1 MTEANTISP
10 ETSMTSA
17 EPEAGA
23 GTATMAWPALVGVIL
38 AAVLLSLLIALAA
51 KCHVCRQHRAS
62 YGHRPLSGS
71 GKIVPFGL
79 PHDDDKDDDGF
90 IEDNYIQPEAEGPR
104 PGVSEAQFSL

>member
-1 MTEANTISP
+1 MTEVNTTSP

-17 EPEAGA
+17 GPEAGA
-23 GTATMAWPALVGVIL
+23 GAGSASWPALVGVIL

-62 YGHRPLSGS
+62 YSHRPLSGS

-79 PHDDDKDDDGF
+79 PQDDDKDDDGF
-90 IEDNYIQPEAEGPR
+90 IEDNYIQPEAEGSR
-104 PGVSEAQFSL
+104 LGVSEAPFSL

>member
-1 MTEANTISP
+1 MTEANTLSP

-23 GTATMAWPALVGVIL
+23 GTGTTAWPALVGVII
-38 AAVLLSLLIALAA
+38 AVVLLSLLIALAA

-62 YGHRPLSGS
+62 YGHQPLSES
-71 GKIVPFGL
+71 GKTVPLGL
-79 PHDDDKDDDGF
+79 RHDDDKDDDGF

-104 PGVSEAQFSL
+104 PRVSEAQFSL

>member
-1 MTEANTISP
+1 MTAANTTSP
-10 ETSMTSA
+10 KTSMTSA
-17 EPEAGA
+17 EPGVEAGA
-23 GTATMAWPALVGVIL
+23 GSMAWPALVGVVL

-79 PHDDDKDDDGF
+79 PRDDDKDDDGF
-90 IEDNYIQPEAEGPR
+90 IEDNYIQPEAEGTK